1 MIEQKQKDIRR
12 AKKEALF
19 FKEISSFFLQITIN
33 DSNLSGIH
41 ISSVKLSPDKSVC
54 TILFYSDKGHTDFS
68 NRLPDLILYKPS
80 MRKALSQNIP
90 SRYTPQLVF
99 KYDTQ
104 IEKQR
109 KIEALFDQ
117 LKVEGKL

>member
-1 MIEQKQKDIRR
+1 MSEQKQKDIRR

-19 FKEISSFFLQITIN
+19 FKELSKFFLQISIN
-33 DSNLSGIH
+33 DANLSGIH

-54 TILFYSDKGHTDFS
+54 TILFYSDKGHADFS
-68 NRLPDLILYKPS
+68 NRLANLILYKPS
-80 MRKALSQNIP
+80 LRKALSQNIP
-90 SRYTPQLVF
+90 SRYTPELVF

-109 KIEALFDQ
+109 KLEALFDK
-117 LKVEGKL
+117 LEVEGKL